1 MTWERMNFRK
11 NGKPNLKAFALSS
24 KSRREKRAISSTIN
38 RRNQGTGA
46 PKQGLTGTPKA
57 GASERLLCDPIG
69 RTAALDPQ
77 IWEDERLPSRKKGDP
92 ARIRLVL
99 QDHALYCS
107 QSLQMPK
114 ERQTRPPSESPSLG
128 GRLSSV
134 PLPFGSLP
142 LSNCF
147 QGRRWGQTPSKRPA
161 LFLPPP
167 GEWAS
172 QAALCC

>member
-1 MTWERMNFRK
+1 MAWERMNFRK

-24 KSRREKRAISSTIN
+24 KSRRERRAISSIIN
-38 RRNQGTGA
+38 RKSQGTGTQR
-46 PKQGLTGTPKA
+46 QGLTGTPKS
-57 GASERLLCDPIG
+57 GASERLLCGPNG
-69 RTAALDPQ
+69 RIIALDPQ

-114 ERQTRPPSESPSLG
+114 ERQTQPPSESPSLG

-134 PLPFGSLP
+134 LASLWLPSP
-142 LSNCF
+142 
-147 QGRRWGQTPSKRPA
+147 Q
-161 LFLPPP
+161 
-167 GEWAS
+167 
-172 QAALCC
+172 